1 MTILGDIVIWSGVFF
16 MIVTAIGLL
25 RLPDFY
31 ARLHVASKTETLGLV
46 LIMVGLGMHA
56 GASLVFVKLLLA
68 AAFILVA
75 GPASAHLLARA
86 AVRLGQQPWTRETRP
101 AQASERNP
109 EATP

>member
-16 MIVTAIGLL
+16 MIVTTIGLL

-31 ARLHVASKTETLGLV
+31 ARLHAVSKTETLGLV

-68 AAFILVA
+68 AANLILLR
-75 GPASAHLLARA
+75 PNQLLRM
-86 AVRLGQQPWTRETRP
+86 LKKC
-101 AQASERNP
+101 SKLS
-109 EATP
+109 